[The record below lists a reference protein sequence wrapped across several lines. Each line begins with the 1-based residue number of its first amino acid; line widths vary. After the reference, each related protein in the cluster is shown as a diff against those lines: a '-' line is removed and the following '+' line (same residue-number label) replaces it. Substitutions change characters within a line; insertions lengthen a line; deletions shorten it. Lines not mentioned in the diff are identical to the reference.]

1 MGHGAP
7 TETVEEAAEAE
18 GTVEREADEQTF
30 REDVG
35 FDGVNGVEAC
45 PADEANQAFREYVEK
60 TAESDGCEETPPVGC
75 WQFDG
80 AGPWSSSSWTSL
92 TLKRAAGRIAAG
104 AATSAGAASRPR
116 WSGNWLRCGRRPS
129 S

>member
-45 PADEANQAFREYVEK
+45 PADEANQAFREYVER
-60 TAESDGCEETPPVGC
+60 TAESDGCGETPP
-75 WQFDG
+75 
-80 AGPWSSSSWTSL
+80 AGSSM
-92 TLKRAAGRIAAG
+92 GPGPG
-104 AATSAGAASRPR
+104 AARR
-116 WSGNWLRCGRRPS
+116 GRA
-129 S
+129 